1 MTPASGPAVVYILCM
16 VTSAVCAGLLIR
28 TYLRS
33 RSRLLLWT
41 ALSFAFMALNNLLL
55 VGDRLVFLEV
65 DLWPY
70 RQAAMLAALGVLL
83 YGFIWETD

>member
-1 MTPASGPAVVYILCM
+1 MTPASGPAMVYILCM
-16 VTSAVCAGLLIR
+16 ITSAVCSGLLTR

-33 RSRLLLWT
+33 RARLLLWT
-41 ALSFAFMALNNLLL
+41 ALSFVFLALNNLLL
-55 VGDRLVFLEV
+55 VGDRLVFIEV

>member
-1 MTPASGPAVVYILCM
+1 
-16 VTSAVCAGLLIR
+16 
-28 TYLRS
+28 
-33 RSRLLLWT
+33 
-41 ALSFAFMALNNLLL
+41 
-55 VGDRLVFLEV
+55 VFLDI